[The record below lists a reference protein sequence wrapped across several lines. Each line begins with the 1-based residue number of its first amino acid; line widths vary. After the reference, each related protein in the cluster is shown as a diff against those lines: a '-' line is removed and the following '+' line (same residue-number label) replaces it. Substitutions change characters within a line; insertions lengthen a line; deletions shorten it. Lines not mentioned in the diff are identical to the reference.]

1 MLEKLRYIFGD
12 AMKSQSLRHSSE
24 ITDSVI
30 PNNRKRPRHI
40 ALDIHDDDTLI
51 STSQPTNDQRVDM
64 SSTIIG
70 NTSKRSD
77 VRFQHNRRESQNHT
91 SADYSRRSSEIQDQ
105 KPSPDVDLTLPRRSS
120 KAKSSSARGQSCSK
134 APISR
139 MEQCTNLTPPHK
151 TDVFSKSSEKQ
162 ENLSRIG
169 STMHEMSDRRL
180 RQMSGHLS
188 EESVEKLIIKS
199 IAPIIEELK
208 SLQKKVNLLES
219 CQNQSTLAVAKEL
232 AELKTEITNLR
243 ELTLN
248 QRQVFDTVLDNLKPL
263 LHSIQQS
270 IERSNAEIG
279 RLGDILESKS
289 RQPDT
294 LQMVENIRAR
304 GIEQL
309 GAIDNMT
316 TQLEAV
322 SYKPLSIVSTSDP
335 SKGDSESDR
344 LGADVENGN
353 PYDPAL
359 SGVSHYHSPELS
371 IRSASKVAPSQQL
384 VLYDADLEQTLP
396 TETLTRKAIV
406 ISKEEADRKALQ
418 YRRKKKVRRKI
429 ADYFKDVVKQ
439 KVNGGDFANL
449 HEDGHITSDT
459 QSSQH
464 TYSIDEI
471 PETENEQGD
480 ESDSKLKASLQLNP
494 RIDINEFATQTTSAI
509 QLTVSRQEAT
519 LTHIPTEVF
528 AKLRWMIDYVK
539 ANLQFPSLNG
549 IPPHQV
555 HSWLRLVFYF
565 AAIFNIPKGSSFTCN
580 DSCEFSVDLFVTEGI
595 ADIENNWAAHSPDCQ
610 YQQKAIDMLA
620 NVDHVGKPMH
630 WVLDEVAKL
639 LSGNL
644 ESSQLKKL
652 WKVTFDCNLSEEA
665 SNYLLHK
672 CQQ

>member
-1 MLEKLRYIFGD
+1 M
-12 AMKSQSLRHSSE
+12 
-24 ITDSVI
+24 
-30 PNNRKRPRHI
+30 
-40 ALDIHDDDTLI
+40 
-51 STSQPTNDQRVDM
+51 
-64 SSTIIG
+64 
-70 NTSKRSD
+70 
-77 VRFQHNRRESQNHT
+77 
-91 SADYSRRSSEIQDQ
+91 
-105 KPSPDVDLTLPRRSS
+105 
-120 KAKSSSARGQSCSK
+120 
-134 APISR
+134 
-139 MEQCTNLTPPHK
+139 
-151 TDVFSKSSEKQ
+151 FSKSSEKQ
-162 ENLSRIG
+162 GNLSV
-169 STMHEMSDRRL
+169 HEMSDRRL
-180 RQMSGHLS
+180 RQMSGNLS
-188 EESVEKLIIKS
+188 EEIVEKLIIKS

-208 SLQKKVNLLES
+208 SLQKKVSLLES

-243 ELTLN
+243 ELTLS
-248 QRQVFDTVLDNLKPL
+248 QRQVYDSVLDNLKPL
-263 LHSIQQS
+263 LRSIQQS

-279 RLGDILESKS
+279 RLGDMFESNS

-294 LQMVENIRAR
+294 LQLVENIRAR
-304 GIEQL
+304 GKEQL

-322 SYKPLSIVSTSDP
+322 SHKPLSIVSTSNP
-335 SKGDSESDR
+335 SKGDSVSDR
-344 LGADVENGN
+344 LGTDVENGN
-353 PYDPAL
+353 LYDPAL
-359 SGVSHYHSPELS
+359 SGVSHYYSPELS
-371 IRSASKVAPSQQL
+371 MRSVSKIAPSQQL

-396 TETLTRKAIV
+396 TGTLTKKAIV

-429 ADYFKDVVKQ
+429 ADYFKDIVKQ

-449 HEDGHITSDT
+449 HEDIQMTSDT

-480 ESDSKLKASLQLNP
+480 DSDSKLKASLQLNP
-494 RIDINEFATQTTSAI
+494 RIDINEFATQTNSAI
-509 QLTVSRQEAT
+509 QLTVSRQKAT
-519 LTHIPTEVF
+519 LTHNPTEVF

-539 ANLQFPSLNG
+539 TKLQFPSLNG

-630 WVLDEVAKL
+630 WVLDEVAQL
-639 LSGNL
+639 LSVNL
-644 ESSQLKKL
+644 EAPQLKKL
-652 WKVTFDCNLSEEA
+652 WKLTFDSNLSEEA